1 MAKSFLPSLFSRGN
15 GDTLDTLQDEI
26 NRVFRDFSRG
36 WPAFQGSLVGDVGLD
51 LDVAETDKALE
62 ITAEIPGVDA
72 KDIDVSIINGML
84 TIKGEKRSQRDEK
97 TKDYQLVER
106 SFGSFQR
113 AVSLPFDA
121 DPGKI
126 EAKFDK
132 GVLTISVPK
141 PPEVAAKVQK
151 IAVKPAA

>member
-1 MAKSFLPSLFSRGN
+1 MAKSFLPTLFGRSGN
-15 GDTLDTLQDEI
+15 GDTLDSLHDEV
-26 NRVFRDFSRG
+26 NRVFREFSRG
-36 WPAFQGSLVGDVGLD
+36 WPAPNFAGGVGLS

-72 KDIDVSIINGML
+72 KDIDVSIVNGVL

-113 AVSLPFDA
+113 ALSLPFDV
-121 DPGKI
+121 DPQKI

-132 GVLTISVPK
+132 GVLSISVPK

-151 IAVKPAA
+151 IAVKQAA

>member
-1 MAKSFLPSLFSRGN
+1 MTRSFLPTLFGRGGN
-15 GDTLDTLQDEI
+15 GDTLDTLHDEI
-26 NRVFRDFSRG
+26 NRVFREFSRG
-36 WPAFQGSLVGDVGLD
+36 WPGPAFPGGVGLS

-72 KDIDVSIINGML
+72 KDIDVSIANGIL

-121 DPGKI
+121 DPQKI

-132 GVLTISVPK
+132 GVLSISVPK

-151 IAVKPAA
+151 IAVKQAA

>member
-1 MAKSFLPSLFSRGN
+1 MAKSFLPTLFGRSG
-15 GDTLDTLQDEI
+15 GDTLDTLHDEI

-36 WPAFQGSLVGDVGLD
+36 WPGAPAFAGGVGLSV
-51 LDVAETDKALE
+51 DVAETDKALE
-62 ITAEIPGVDA
+62 ITTEIPGVDA
-72 KDIDVSIINGML
+72 KDIDVSISNGVL

-113 AVSLPFDA
+113 SVTLPFEVESQ
-121 DPGKI
+121 KI

-132 GVLTISVPK
+132 GVLSISVPK

-151 IAVKPAA
+151 IAVKQAA

>member
-15 GDTLDTLQDEI
+15 GDTLETLQDEI
-26 NRVFRDFSRG
+26 NRVFREFSRG
-36 WPAFQGSLVGDVGLD
+36 WPALQGSFAGDVGLD

-72 KDIDVSIINGML
+72 KDIDVSIVNGML

-121 DPGKI
+121 DPAKI

-141 PPEVAAKVQK
+141 PPEAAAKVQK

>member
-26 NRVFRDFSRG
+26 NRVFRDFARG
-36 WPAFQGSLVGDVGLD
+36 WPALQGSFAGDVGLD

-72 KDIDVSIINGML
+72 KDIDVSIVNGML

-121 DPGKI
+121 DPAKI